1 MSELKGTNTEIA
13 ENQYK
18 SVVRASMPA
27 ALARW
32 NQKIAHNGSP
42 KLLPTVEE
50 QTEQL
55 YCFGYCDAIYDMM
68 IGNITVKSVGI
79 DPGVG
84 E

>member
-1 MSELKGTNTEIA
+1 MIKGTNTEIA
-13 ENQYK
+13 DTQYK

-32 NQKIAHNGSP
+32 EQKIAHCGTP
-42 KLLPTVEE
+42 RLLPTRDE

-55 YCFGYCDAIYDMM
+55 YCFGYCDAIYDLM
-68 IGNITVKSVGI
+68 IGAVTIKSVGI
-79 DPGVG
+79 DPEVA